1 MTHHRFH
8 PVLSILL
15 ILAVL
20 LAACQP
26 LKTATPSFATPR
38 ATPRPLATLI
48 STATLSAPTQTPSF
62 PADVQR
68 LQGLKLI
75 VWHPWLDELQAALQK
90 QADEFNRT
98 NPWGIRVVLKG
109 FGGPAALENAL
120 LNAPKEDLPGLVIA
134 APESLAAW
142 QQGGGSLFALSTLA
156 EDPEWGL
163 TAEEKADFLPGLWPS
178 VNPEESYYSLPA
190 LRNARFLIYNRS
202 WAEELG
208 FTDPPATP
216 VEFSEQVCT
225 AMRAN
230 LLADYNLRGTG
241 GWLLDNDAYTLA
253 GWLDGFNAGFTPAGA
268 DAPYTFSNPA
278 GEQAFE
284 YLYQLIS
291 DKCTVSVTTAS
302 PEPYAVFAGRR
313 ALAYAASLADLP
325 MQVQVNKKLGSQD
338 RWDVLP
344 FPALD
349 GSGTIPIYGL
359 DFGLI
364 DVSNEGELAGWLFIR
379 WLLLARNQASL
390 ALAGGMLPV
399 TSSGLLDLRSRTLP
413 TLQYRELLALAGN
426 FQPLPAPAAWRTAR
440 RALEDAAWQIYQPY
454 TKGED
459 IPGILQ
465 QLDEMIAI
473 LNKQNR

>member
-1 MTHHRFH
+1 MTHPRFH
-8 PVLSILL
+8 PALSILL

-26 LKTATPSFATPR
+26 LTTTTPGVATPR
-38 ATPRPLATLI
+38 VTPRPLATLI
-48 STATLSAPTQTPSF
+48 PTATPPAPTQTPSF

-68 LQGLKLI
+68 LQGLKLV

-90 QADEFNRT
+90 EADEFNRT
-98 NPWGIRVVLKG
+98 NTWGIQVVLKG
-109 FGGPAALENAL
+109 LGGPAALENAL
-120 LNAPKEDLPGLVIA
+120 LNTSDGDLPGLVIA
-134 APESLAAW
+134 APESLAIW

-163 TAEEKADFLPGLWPS
+163 TADEKADFLPGLWPTFG
-178 VNPEESYYSLPA
+178 PEEVYFSLPV
-190 LRNARFLIYNRS
+190 LRNARFIIYNRS
-202 WAEELG
+202 WADELG
-208 FTDPPATP
+208 FSDPPATP
-216 VEFSEQVCT
+216 DELSEQVCT

-230 LLADYNLRGTG
+230 LLADYTLRGTG

-253 GWLDGFNAGFTPAGA
+253 GWLDGFGA
-268 DAPYTFSNPA
+268 SFAPSGPDAPYSFSSPA
-278 GEQAFE
+278 GEQTFG

-302 PEPYAVFAGRR
+302 PEPYAIFAGRR

-325 MQVQVNKKLGSQD
+325 MQAKVNKKLGSQD

-344 FPALD
+344 FPALE
-349 GSGTIPIYGL
+349 GSGVIPLYGL

-364 DVSNEGELAGWLFIR
+364 GGSSEEELAGWLFIR
-379 WLLLARNQASL
+379 WLLLARNQVSL

-413 TLQYRELLALAGN
+413 TLQYRELLALADH

-440 RALEDAAWQIYQPY
+440 RALEDAAWQLYQPY
-454 TKGED
+454 TKAED

-465 QLDEMIAI
+465 QLDEMIKA
-473 LNKQNR
+473 LNK